1 MTKNLKKYL
10 ILGFLFFFP
19 IFVYVFLSTGINNF
33 AKLPVLT
40 QTVMDIENIEG
51 NSANVSFKNKI
62 SIVAF
67 WGGDVN
73 SKKSEALNLNQ
84 KIYKRFNEFQ
94 DFQFVLLHN
103 KNDNQAIEDLKSELV
118 SGVGTDLKN
127 WNFIPTTQSN
137 IKMIFES
144 FKTNIE
150 LDKSFSTPYVF
161 IVDRDLSLRGRD
173 DDEDI
178 GVLYGFDSQSVAEI
192 NNKMV
197 DDVKI
202 ILAEYRLALKKN
214 DSLFNDC
221 LLYTSPS
228 PRDGL
233 LSRMPSSA

>member
-40 QTVMDIENIEG
+40 ENVMDIENIEG
-51 NSANVSFKNKI
+51 NSSNISFKNKI
-62 SIVAF
+62 SVVAF

-73 SKKSEALNLNQ
+73 NKKSEALNLNQ
-84 KIYKRFNEFQ
+84 KIYKRFYEFQ
-94 DFQFVLLHN
+94 DFQFVLLHD
-103 KNDNQAIEDLKSELV
+103 KNDNQAIKDLKSDLV

-137 IKMIFES
+137 IKMIFDS

-150 LDKSFSTPYVF
+150 LDNSFSTPYVF
-161 IVDRDLSLRGRD
+161 IVDRNLSLRGRD

-178 GVLYGFDSQSVAEI
+178 GMLFGFNSQSVAEI

-214 DSLFNDC
+214 DSLFNE
-221 LLYTSPS
+221 
-228 PRDGL
+228 
-233 LSRMPSSA
+233 

>member
-40 QTVMDIENIEG
+40 ENVMDIENIEG
-51 NSANVSFKNKI
+51 NVANVSFKNKI
-62 SIVAF
+62 SVVAF
-67 WGGDVN
+67 WGGDVDN
-73 SKKSEALNLNQ
+73 KKSEALNLNQ
-84 KIYKRFNEFQ
+84 KIYKRFYEFQ
-94 DFQFVLLHN
+94 DFQFVLLHD
-103 KNDNQAIEDLKSELV
+103 KSDNEAIEDLKSDLV

-127 WNFIPTTQSN
+127 WNFISTTQSN
-137 IKMIFES
+137 IKMIFDS
-144 FKTNIE
+144 FKTNID
-150 LDKSFSTPYVF
+150 LDNSFSTPYVF
-161 IVDRDLSLRGRD
+161 IVDRNLSLRGRD

-178 GVLYGFDSQSVAEI
+178 GMLFGFNSQSVAEI

-214 DSLFNDC
+214 DSLFNE
-221 LLYTSPS
+221 
-228 PRDGL
+228 
-233 LSRMPSSA
+233 

>member
-1 MTKNLKKYL
+1 MMSKDLKKYL

-33 AKLPVLT
+33 AKLPILT
-40 QTVMDIENIEG
+40 KTVMDIENIDG
-51 NSANVSFKNKI
+51 NVAKVSFKNKI
-62 SIVAF
+62 SVVAF

-73 SKKSEALNLNQ
+73 NKKSEALNLNQ

-103 KNDNQAIEDLKSELV
+103 KNDNEAIEDLKSELI

-150 LDKSFSTPYVF
+150 LDQSYSTPYVF

-178 GVLYGFDSQSVAEI
+178 GMLFGFNSQSVAEI

-214 DSLFNDC
+214 DSLF
-221 LLYTSPS
+221 YE
-228 PRDGL
+228 
-233 LSRMPSSA
+233 

>member
-40 QTVMDIENIEG
+40 ETVMDIENIEG
-51 NSANVSFKNKI
+51 NIANVSFKNKI

-73 SKKSEALNLNQ
+73 NKKSEALNLNQ
-84 KIYKRFNEFQ
+84 KIYKRFYEFQ
-94 DFQFVLLHN
+94 DFQFVLLHD
-103 KNDNQAIEDLKSELV
+103 KSDNEAIEDLKSDLV

-127 WNFIPTTQSN
+127 WNFISTTQSN
-137 IKMIFES
+137 IKMIFDS
-144 FKTNIE
+144 FKTNID
-150 LDKSFSTPYVF
+150 LDNSFSTPYVF
-161 IVDRDLSLRGRD
+161 IVDRNLSLRGRD

-178 GVLYGFDSQSVAEI
+178 GMLFGFNSQSVAEI

-214 DSLFNDC
+214 DSLFNE
-221 LLYTSPS
+221 
-228 PRDGL
+228 
-233 LSRMPSSA
+233 

>member
-1 MTKNLKKYL
+1 MSKDLKKYL

-33 AKLPVLT
+33 AKLPIIT
-40 QTVMDIENIEG
+40 KNVMDIENIEG
-51 NSANVSFKNKI
+51 NINNVSFKNKI

-73 SKKSEALNLNQ
+73 NKKSEALNLNQ
-84 KIYKRFNEFQ
+84 KIYKRFYEFQ
-94 DFQFVLLHN
+94 DFQFVLLHH
-103 KNDNQAIEDLKSELV
+103 KNDNEAIEDLKSDLV

-127 WNFIPTTQSN
+127 WYFIPTTQAN
-137 IKMIFES
+137 IKMIFDS

-150 LDKSFSTPYVF
+150 LDNSFSTPFVF

-178 GVLYGFDSQSVAEI
+178 GMLYGFNSQSVAEI

-214 DSLFNDC
+214 DSLF
-221 LLYTSPS
+221 YE
-228 PRDGL
+228 
-233 LSRMPSSA
+233 

>member
-40 QTVMDIENIEG
+40 ETVMDIENIEG
-51 NSANVSFKNKI
+51 NIANVSFKNKI
-62 SIVAF
+62 SVVAF

-73 SKKSEALNLNQ
+73 NKKSEALNLNQ
-84 KIYKRFNEFQ
+84 KIYKRFYEFQ
-94 DFQFVLLHN
+94 DFQFVLLHD
-103 KNDNQAIEDLKSELV
+103 KRDNEAIEDLKSDLV

-127 WNFIPTTQSN
+127 WNFISTTQSN
-137 IKMIFES
+137 IKMIFDS
-144 FKTNIE
+144 FKTNID
-150 LDKSFSTPYVF
+150 LDNSFSTPYVF
-161 IVDRDLSLRGRD
+161 IVDRNLSLRGRD

-178 GVLYGFDSQSVAEI
+178 GMLYGFNSQSVAEI

-214 DSLFNDC
+214 DSLFNE
-221 LLYTSPS
+221 Y
-228 PRDGL
+228 
-233 LSRMPSSA
+233 

>member
-40 QTVMDIENIEG
+40 ETVMDIENIEG
-51 NSANVSFKNKI
+51 NITNVSFKNKI

-67 WGGDVN
+67 WGGDVKN
-73 SKKSEALNLNQ
+73 KKSEALNLNQ
-84 KIYKRFNEFQ
+84 KIYKRFYEFQ

-103 KNDNQAIEDLKSELV
+103 NRDNEAIEDLKSDLV

-127 WNFIPTTQSN
+127 WNFISTTQSN
-137 IKMIFES
+137 IKMIFDS
-144 FKTNIE
+144 FKTNID
-150 LDKSFSTPYVF
+150 LDNSFSTPYVF
-161 IVDRDLSLRGRD
+161 IVDRNLSLRGRD

-178 GVLYGFDSQSVAEI
+178 GMLFGFNSQSVAEI

-202 ILAEYRLALKKN
+202 ILAEYRLALMKN
-214 DSLFNDC
+214 DSLFNE
-221 LLYTSPS
+221 
-228 PRDGL
+228 
-233 LSRMPSSA
+233 

>member
-1 MTKNLKKYL
+1 MSKDLKKYL

-33 AKLPVLT
+33 AKLPIIT
-40 QTVMDIENIEG
+40 KTVMDIENIEG
-51 NSANVSFKNKI
+51 NITNVSFKNKI

-73 SKKSEALNLNQ
+73 NKKSEALNLNQ
-84 KIYKRFNEFQ
+84 KIYKRFYEFQ
-94 DFQFVLLHN
+94 DFQFVLLHD
-103 KNDNQAIEDLKSELV
+103 KNDNEAIEDLKSDLV

-127 WNFIPTTQSN
+127 WYFIPTTQAN
-137 IKMIFES
+137 IKMIFDS

-150 LDKSFSTPYVF
+150 LDNSFSTPFVF

-178 GVLYGFDSQSVAEI
+178 GMLYGFNSQSVAEI

-214 DSLFNDC
+214 DSLF
-221 LLYTSPS
+221 YE
-228 PRDGL
+228 
-233 LSRMPSSA
+233 

>member
-1 MTKNLKKYL
+1 MSKDFQKYL

-51 NSANVSFKNKI
+51 NSAKVSFKNKI

-150 LDKSFSTPYVF
+150 LDQSFSTQYVF

-214 DSLFNDC
+214 DSLF
-221 LLYTSPS
+221 YE
-228 PRDGL
+228 
-233 LSRMPSSA
+233 

>member
-1 MTKNLKKYL
+1 MSKDLKKYL

-33 AKLPVLT
+33 AKLPILT
-40 QTVMDIENIEG
+40 QNVMDIENIEG
-51 NSANVSFKNKI
+51 NTANISFKNKI

-73 SKKSEALNLNQ
+73 NKKSEALNLNQ

-103 KNDNQAIEDLKSELV
+103 KNDNEAINDLKSDLI

-127 WNFIPTTQSN
+127 WNFISTTQTN
-137 IKMIFES
+137 IKMIFDS
-144 FKTNIE
+144 FKTDIE
-150 LDKSFSTPYVF
+150 LDQSFSTPYVF

-178 GVLYGFDSQSVAEI
+178 GMLYGFNSQSVAEI

-214 DSLFNDC
+214 DPLF
-221 LLYTSPS
+221 YE
-228 PRDGL
+228 
-233 LSRMPSSA
+233 

>member
-40 QTVMDIENIEG
+40 ETVMDIENIEG
-51 NSANVSFKNKI
+51 NIANISFKNKI
-62 SIVAF
+62 SVVAF

-73 SKKSEALNLNQ
+73 NKKSEALNLNQ
-84 KIYKRFNEFQ
+84 KIYKRFYEFQ
-94 DFQFVLLHN
+94 DFQFVLLHD
-103 KNDNQAIEDLKSELV
+103 KSDNEAIEDLKSDLV

-137 IKMIFES
+137 IKMIFDS
-144 FKTNIE
+144 FKTNID
-150 LDKSFSTPYVF
+150 LDNNFSTPYVF
-161 IVDRDLSLRGRD
+161 IVDRNLSLRGRD

-178 GVLYGFDSQSVAEI
+178 GMLYGFNSQSVAEI

-214 DSLFNDC
+214 DSLFNE
-221 LLYTSPS
+221 
-228 PRDGL
+228 
-233 LSRMPSSA
+233 

>member
-62 SIVAF
+62 SVVAF

-73 SKKSEALNLNQ
+73 NKKSEALNLNQ
-84 KIYKRFNEFQ
+84 KIYKRFYEFQ
-94 DFQFVLLHN
+94 DFQFVLLHD
-103 KNDNQAIEDLKSELV
+103 KSDNEAIEDLKSDLV

-127 WNFIPTTQSN
+127 WNFISTTQSN
-137 IKMIFES
+137 IKMIFDS
-144 FKTNIE
+144 FKTNID
-150 LDKSFSTPYVF
+150 LDDSFSTPYVF
-161 IVDRDLSLRGRD
+161 IVDRNLSLRGRD

-178 GVLYGFDSQSVAEI
+178 GMLFGFNSQSVAEI

-214 DSLFNDC
+214 DSLFNE
-221 LLYTSPS
+221 Y
-228 PRDGL
+228 
-233 LSRMPSSA
+233 

>member
-40 QTVMDIENIEG
+40 ETVMDIENIEG
-51 NSANVSFKNKI
+51 NIAKVSFKNKI
-62 SIVAF
+62 SVVAF

-73 SKKSEALNLNQ
+73 NKKSEALNLNQ
-84 KIYKRFNEFQ
+84 KIYKRFYEFQ
-94 DFQFVLLHN
+94 DFQFVLLHD
-103 KNDNQAIEDLKSELV
+103 KSDNEAIEDLKSDLV

-137 IKMIFES
+137 IKMIFDS
-144 FKTNIE
+144 FKTNID
-150 LDKSFSTPYVF
+150 LDNSFSTPYVF
-161 IVDRDLSLRGRD
+161 IVDRNLSLRGRD

-178 GVLYGFDSQSVAEI
+178 GMLFGFNSQSVAEI

-214 DSLFNDC
+214 DSLFNE
-221 LLYTSPS
+221 
-228 PRDGL
+228 
-233 LSRMPSSA
+233 

>member
-40 QTVMDIENIEG
+40 ETVMDIENIEG

-62 SIVAF
+62 SVVAF

-73 SKKSEALNLNQ
+73 NKKSEALNLNQ
-84 KIYKRFNEFQ
+84 KIYKRFYEFQ
-94 DFQFVLLHN
+94 DFQFVLLHD
-103 KNDNQAIEDLKSELV
+103 KRDNEAIEDLKSDLV

-137 IKMIFES
+137 IKMIFDS
-144 FKTNIE
+144 FKTNID
-150 LDKSFSTPYVF
+150 LDNSFSTPYVF
-161 IVDRDLSLRGRD
+161 IVDRNLSLRGRD

-178 GVLYGFDSQSVAEI
+178 GMLFGFNSQSVAEI

-214 DSLFNDC
+214 DSLFNE
-221 LLYTSPS
+221 Y
-228 PRDGL
+228 
-233 LSRMPSSA
+233 

>member
-40 QTVMDIENIEG
+40 ETVMDIENIEG
-51 NSANVSFKNKI
+51 NIANVSFKNKI
-62 SIVAF
+62 SVVAF

-73 SKKSEALNLNQ
+73 NKKSEALNLNQ
-84 KIYKRFNEFQ
+84 KIYKRFYEFQ
-94 DFQFVLLHN
+94 DFQFVLLHD
-103 KNDNQAIEDLKSELV
+103 KSDNEAIEDLKSDLV

-127 WNFIPTTQSN
+127 WNFISTTQSN
-137 IKMIFES
+137 IKMIFDS
-144 FKTNIE
+144 FKTNID
-150 LDKSFSTPYVF
+150 LDNSFSTPYVF
-161 IVDRDLSLRGRD
+161 IVDRNLSLRGRD

-178 GVLYGFDSQSVAEI
+178 GMLFGFNSQSVAEI

-214 DSLFNDC
+214 DSLYNE
-221 LLYTSPS
+221 
-228 PRDGL
+228 
-233 LSRMPSSA
+233 

>member
-40 QTVMDIENIEG
+40 ETVMDIENIEG

-62 SIVAF
+62 SVVAF

-73 SKKSEALNLNQ
+73 NKKSEALNLNQ
-84 KIYKRFNEFQ
+84 KIYKRFYEFQ
-94 DFQFVLLHN
+94 DFQFVLLHD
-103 KNDNQAIEDLKSELV
+103 KNDNKAIEDLKSDLV

-127 WNFIPTTQSN
+127 WNFIPTTKSN
-137 IKMIFES
+137 IKMIFDS
-144 FKTNIE
+144 FKTNID
-150 LDKSFSTPYVF
+150 LDNSFSTPYVF
-161 IVDRDLSLRGRD
+161 IVDRNLSLRGRD

-178 GVLYGFDSQSVAEI
+178 GMLFGFNSQSVAEI

-214 DSLFNDC
+214 DSLFNE
-221 LLYTSPS
+221 
-228 PRDGL
+228 
-233 LSRMPSSA
+233 

>member
-1 MTKNLKKYL
+1 MSKDLKKYL

-19 IFVYVFLSTGINNF
+19 IYVYVFLSTGINNF
-33 AKLPVLT
+33 AKLPIIT
-40 QTVMDIENIEG
+40 KNVMDIENIEG
-51 NSANVSFKNKI
+51 NITNVSFKNKI

-73 SKKSEALNLNQ
+73 NKKSEALNLNQ
-84 KIYKRFNEFQ
+84 KIYKRFYEFQ
-94 DFQFVLLHN
+94 DFQFVLLHD
-103 KNDNQAIEDLKSELV
+103 KNDNEAIEDLKSDLV

-127 WNFIPTTQSN
+127 WYFIPTTQAN
-137 IKMIFES
+137 IKMIFDS

-150 LDKSFSTPYVF
+150 LDNSFSTPFVF

-178 GVLYGFDSQSVAEI
+178 GMLYGFNSQSVAEI

-214 DSLFNDC
+214 DSLF
-221 LLYTSPS
+221 YE
-228 PRDGL
+228 
-233 LSRMPSSA
+233 

>member
-62 SIVAF
+62 SVVAF

-73 SKKSEALNLNQ
+73 NKKSEALNLNQ
-84 KIYKRFNEFQ
+84 KIYKRFYEFQ
-94 DFQFVLLHN
+94 DFQFVLLHD
-103 KNDNQAIEDLKSELV
+103 KSDNEAIEDLKSDLV

-137 IKMIFES
+137 IKMIFDS

-150 LDKSFSTPYVF
+150 LDESFSTPYVF

-178 GVLYGFDSQSVAEI
+178 GMLFGFNSQSVAEI

-214 DSLFNDC
+214 DSLFNE
-221 LLYTSPS
+221 
-228 PRDGL
+228 
-233 LSRMPSSA
+233 